1 VPPGAA
7 HPSVTPDLSRY
18 RPLQH
23 SDLPGRTLRI
33 LTYNVHRWLGTDRQI
48 SPQRI
53 AEVIASCNPDIVA
66 LQEVRVGRVRA
77 GEVDQAATVASFLGM
92 DLHFQPTIRI
102 LGEQYGIAVL
112 TRHASRLIRSERL
125 PTQSTRPSFEKRSA
139 LWVAVE
145 VEGRTIQVVNAHL
158 SLRSGERR
166 TQAAALVGPDWMG
179 HPDCA
184 DPAVLLGD
192 FNAPPYSRSYRL
204 IANRLRD
211 AQLSNSFGEPQ
222 PTFHTR
228 APVLRL
234 DHVFVT
240 RSIDVI
246 DAGPV
251 RNPLTRVASD
261 HFPLLAELRVR
272 EPSKATPSGQ
282 VRAGELL

>member
-1 VPPGAA
+1 MK
-7 HPSVTPDLSRY
+7 
-18 RPLQH
+18 H
-23 SDLPGRTLRI
+23 SDKQGRTLRI

-48 SPQRI
+48 SPTRI
-53 AEVIASCNPDIVA
+53 AEVIAACDPDIVA

-77 GEVDQAATVASFLGM
+77 GEVDQAATVASALGM

-112 TRHASRLIRSERL
+112 SRHSSRLVQSGRL

-145 VEGRTIQVVNAHL
+145 VEGQTIQVVNAHL

-166 TQAAALVGPDWMG
+166 TRVAALVGPDWIG
-179 HPDCA
+179 HPDCG

-211 AQLSNSFGEPQ
+211 AQLSNSLGEPQ

-240 RSIDVI
+240 KSIKVL

-251 RNPLTRVASD
+251 RNPLSRVASD
-261 HFPLLAELRVR
+261 HFPLLAELRV
-272 EPSKATPSGQ
+272 PKASKASTGGHA
-282 VRAGELL
+282 REGELL

>member
-1 VPPGAA
+1 
-7 HPSVTPDLSRY
+7 LK
-18 RPLQH
+18 H
-23 SDLPGRTLRI
+23 SDKQGRSIRV
-33 LTYNVHRWLGTDRQI
+33 LTYNVHRWLGTDRKI
-48 SPQRI
+48 APARI
-53 AEVIASCNPDIVA
+53 AEVIASCDPDIVA
-66 LQEVRVGRVRA
+66 LQEVRVGRVHTGA
-77 GEVDQAATVASFLGM
+77 SDQAASVARELGM

-112 TRHASRLIRSERL
+112 SRHPSKLVKSGRL
-125 PTQSTRPSFEKRSA
+125 PTLSAKPAFEKRCA
-139 LWVAVE
+139 LWVSAQVDGHE
-145 VEGRTIQVVNAHL
+145 VQVINAHL

-166 TQAAALVGPDWMG
+166 TQAAALLGDDWMG

-204 IANRLRD
+204 IADHLRD
-211 AQLSNSFGEPQ
+211 AQLSNPIGEPQ

-240 RSIDVI
+240 KSVEVM
-246 DAGPV
+246 AAAPV
-251 RNPLTRVASD
+251 RTPLTRVASD

-272 EPSKATPSGQ
+272 SHADKGRGGRTPAAEKQ
-282 VRAGELL
+282 FL

>member
-1 VPPGAA
+1 
-7 HPSVTPDLSRY
+7 LK
-18 RPLQH
+18 H
-23 SDLPGRTLRI
+23 SDKQGQTLRI

-48 SPQRI
+48 SPHRI
-53 AEVIASCNPDIVA
+53 ADVIASCGPDVVA
-66 LQEVRVGRVRA
+66 LQEVRVGRARA
-77 GEVDQAATVASFLGM
+77 GEIDQAAAVASRLGM

-112 TRHASRLIRSERL
+112 TRHSSRIVRSERL

-145 VEGRTIQVVNAHL
+145 VDGQTIHVVNAHL

-166 TQAAALVGPDWMG
+166 AQAAALIGPDWVG

-204 IANRLRD
+204 IANRMQD

-240 RSIDVI
+240 KSIEVV

-272 EPSKATPSGQ
+272 KRLGVATGSQ
-282 VRAGELL
+282 AREGELL

>member
-1 VPPGAA
+1 
-7 HPSVTPDLSRY
+7 LK
-18 RPLQH
+18 H
-23 SDLPGRTLRI
+23 SDKQGRSIRI
-33 LTYNVHRWLGTDRQI
+33 LTYNVHRWLGTDRKI
-48 SPQRI
+48 APARI
-53 AEVIASCNPDIVA
+53 AEVIASCDPDIVA
-66 LQEVRVGRVRA
+66 LQEVRVGRVHTGA
-77 GEVDQAATVASFLGM
+77 SDQAASVARELGM

-112 TRHASRLIRSERL
+112 SRHPSKLVKSGRL
-125 PTQSTRPSFEKRSA
+125 PTLSAKPAFEKRCA
-139 LWVAVE
+139 LWVSAQVDGHE
-145 VEGRTIQVVNAHL
+145 VQVVNAHL

-166 TQAAALVGPDWMG
+166 TQAAALLGDDWMG

-204 IANRLRD
+204 IADHLRD
-211 AQLSNSFGEPQ
+211 AQLSNPIGEPQ

-240 RSIDVI
+240 KSVEVM
-246 DAGPV
+246 AAAPV
-251 RNPLTRVASD
+251 RTPLTRVASD

-272 EPSKATPSGQ
+272 SHADKGRGG
-282 VRAGELL
+282 RAPAAEKQFL